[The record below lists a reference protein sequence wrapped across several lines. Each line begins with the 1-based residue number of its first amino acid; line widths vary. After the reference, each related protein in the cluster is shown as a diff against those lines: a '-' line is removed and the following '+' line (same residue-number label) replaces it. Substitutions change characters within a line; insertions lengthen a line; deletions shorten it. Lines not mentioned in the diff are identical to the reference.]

1 MISPSVFLVIGSI
14 ISLCSADVTAAES
27 SNFSVAAETVT
38 VDANATYFKFETV
51 QLTND
56 SLSELNAS
64 TLALFGFSDEEAT
77 VDLTERST
85 SSCRVSPE
93 DKLWP
98 NTLVWSLF
106 NLLLG
111 NALIKTVPLA
121 SPCYNG
127 QYYDAGKCAD
137 LTANWTNSNIQ

>member
-1 MISPSVFLVIGSI
+1 MISSSVFLVVGSI
-14 ISLCSADVTAAES
+14 ITLCSADVAAADS
-27 SNFSVAAETVT
+27 SNVSVAAETVA
-38 VDANATYFKFETV
+38 VDTNATYFDFETV
-51 QLTND
+51 QLTNN

-64 TLALFGFSDEEAT
+64 TLALFGFSDEEAS
-77 VDLTERST
+77 VNTERST
-85 SSCRVSPE
+85 ASCRVSPG

-106 NLLLG
+106 DLLLG
-111 NALIKTVPLA
+111 KALIKTVPLA